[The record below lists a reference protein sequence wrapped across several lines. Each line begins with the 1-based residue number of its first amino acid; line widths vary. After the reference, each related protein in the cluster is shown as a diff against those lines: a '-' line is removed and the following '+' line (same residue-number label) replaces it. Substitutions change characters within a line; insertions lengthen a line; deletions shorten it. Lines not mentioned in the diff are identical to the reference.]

1 MLRVAI
7 VGRPNVGKSTL
18 FNRLAGQKLALV
30 DDTPGVTRDWREA
43 AARLGD
49 LDFTVIDTAGFEER
63 TRGLEARMRA
73 QTEAAIA
80 RADAV
85 LFLID
90 GRAGIAPLDR
100 QFAAWLRAFGKPV
113 IPIANKCEGR
123 AGEAGRIEAFA
134 LGFGEAI
141 PISAEH
147 GEGLGDLHDALGRL
161 GVRPGRAREAKDT
174 FDARGDSPAHPR
186 PLQLAI
192 LGRPNV
198 GKSTLINR
206 LIGEERLLTGPEPGI
221 TRDAIAV
228 PWSWRGRAID
238 LIDTAG
244 LRRKAK
250 VVEKLE
256 RLSAADTLRAV
267 RFAEVV
273 VLVVDATRPFEK
285 QDLQLARLAEEE
297 GRALVLAVN
306 KWDLVE
312 NRMATLRQL
321 RQAVEDSLAQARG
334 VALVTCSALAGTNLD
349 KLMEAVFAAHAA
361 WNRKIGTA
369 DLNRWLEI
377 MCAAHPP
384 PISQGFPIRIRY
396 MTQTKIRPP
405 TFLMFVTKPADLP
418 RAYMRYLVNGLR
430 RAFDLPGV
438 PIRIETRKP
447 VNPYAGQKRSKEE
460 LRKLSRKHRGRR

>member
-7 VGRPNVGKSTL
+7 VGRPNVGKSTF
-18 FNRLAGQKLALV
+18 FNRLAGRKLALV

-43 AARLGD
+43 PARLGD
-49 LDFTVIDTAGFEER
+49 LEFVAIDTAGFEER
-63 TRGLEARMRA
+63 SHGLEARMRA
-73 QTEAAIA
+73 QTEAALA

-85 LFLID
+85 LFLFD
-90 GRAGIAPLDR
+90 ARAGIVPLDR
-100 QFAAWLRAFGKPV
+100 QFAAWLRRLGKPV
-113 IPIANKCEGR
+113 VLLANKCEGR

-147 GEGLGDLHDALGRL
+147 GEGLSDVHDALGQL
-161 GVRPGRAREAKDT
+161 GVRAGGGKETEPGEQA
-174 FDARGDSPAHPR
+174 R

-206 LIGEERLLTGPEPGI
+206 LLGENRMLTGPEPGI
-221 TRDAIAV
+221 TRDAISV
-228 PWSWRGRAID
+228 PWSWRGRAIA

-256 RLSAADTLRAV
+256 RLSVGDTLRAV
-267 RFAEVV
+267 RFAEAV

-285 QDLQLARLAEEE
+285 QDLQLARMVEEE
-297 GRALVLAVN
+297 GRALVIAVN

-312 NRMATLRQL
+312 NRAATLRQL
-321 RQAVEDSLAQARG
+321 RQAVEGSLTQARG
-334 VALVTCSALAGTNLD
+334 IELVTCSALAGTNLD
-349 KLMEAVFAAHAA
+349 RLMESVFAAQEA
-361 WNRKIGTA
+361 WNKRVSTA
-369 DLNRWLEI
+369 DLNRWLEV
-377 MCAAHPP
+377 MVTAHPP
-384 PISQGFPIRIRY
+384 PISQGYPIRIRY
-396 MTQTKIRPP
+396 MTQIKTRPP

-418 RAYMRYLVNGLR
+418 RTYLRYMVNGLR
-430 RAFDLPGV
+430 QAFDLPGV

-447 VNPYAGQKRSKEE
+447 ANPYAGKKRSKEE
-460 LRKLSRKHRGRR
+460 MRKLSRKHGRKRR